1 MRVLNTGYIVSLP
14 SPNVYVEPEILPYSL
29 LLKYQPKSDLDVESD
44 DVLQLPPF
52 ALNVAFIPLGTV
64 KFDND
69 TVSPGLPVT
78 VVLPVEP
85 LNFPPFG
92 SIVNVYVL
100 LVQ

>member
-1 MRVLNTGYIVSLP
+1 MP

-29 LLKYQPKSDLDVESD
+29 PLKYQSKSDLYIGSE

-52 ALNVAFIPLGTV
+52 ALNVTAAPIAPV

-78 VVLPVEP
+78 VVLLVEP

-92 SIVNVYVL
+92 SIVNV
-100 LVQ
+100 